1 MSSLQG
7 NTVPKGI
14 PIHGNLTERA
24 YSWIRD
30 RILSGEMPFGT
41 GLSRR
46 ALAEELGISIVPVGD
61 ALQRLENEGFVES
74 RPRVGTRVRIPT
86 AKSIRGHFVLR
97 EALESQSARI
107 FAEMASTEQR
117 DEIRRMASQLDGM
130 FALSSGEEGL
140 SRELLFK
147 IHKFHMRFHMSIAEL
162 ADCEELCNAIEK
174 NQVLVFNWFYDTAF
188 GNEPPPAGWHSQL
201 AEALASGDSSVADA
215 AMRLHTRYRMTE
227 LLHRMESY
235 FGWDE
240 ARLATFPR
248 RARSKNAPAAD
259 GGSDMIT
266 VPEIS
271 E

>member
-1 MSSLQG
+1 MSPLRASVVTKG
-7 NTVPKGI
+7 NPLHVS
-14 PIHGNLTERA
+14 LTEKT
-24 YSWIRD
+24 YMWIRD
-30 RILSGEMPFGT
+30 RILSGELPFGT

-86 AKSIRGHFVLR
+86 AKSIHGQFVLR

-107 FAEMASTEQR
+107 FAEKATDEER
-117 DEIRRMASQLDGM
+117 EEIRRMASQLDGM
-130 FALSSGEEGL
+130 FALSSGEDGL

-147 IHKFHMRFHMSIAEL
+147 IHKYHMRFHMSIAEF
-162 ADCEELCNAIEK
+162 AHCDELCNAIEK

-188 GNEPPPAGWHSQL
+188 GNEPPPPGWHSQL
-201 AEALASGDSSVADA
+201 AEALAAGDPLTADA
-215 AMRLHTRYRMTE
+215 AMRLHTQYRRDE
-227 LLHRMESY
+227 LLQRMESY

-248 RARSKNAPAAD
+248 RSRSKNLQAAEGAGDMAAPEL
-259 GGSDMIT
+259 
-266 VPEIS
+266 PE
-271 E
+271 